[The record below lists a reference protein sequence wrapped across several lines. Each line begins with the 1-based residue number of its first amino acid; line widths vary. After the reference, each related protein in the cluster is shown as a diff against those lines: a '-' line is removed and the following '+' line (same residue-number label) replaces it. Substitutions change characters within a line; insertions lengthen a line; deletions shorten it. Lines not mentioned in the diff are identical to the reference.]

1 MDHKRLSGGARKK
14 IQQEK
19 KKKESVLL
27 ESVPNISSFFS
38 TKTSAESNSINATA
52 NSAKV
57 SNAPELACSS
67 QDPET
72 TTSVDTEP
80 NASDAYD
87 STNSAVAS
95 CSDECE
101 VTAPLDSIEN
111 ELNLSSTPSTVTT
124 LPSDPAKWAETL
136 TESMKE
142 VLIQR
147 GAKSFHNRHSHYPA
161 SVRNSGLGGKTR
173 CLNNEHFTS
182 HLPNGQRVQREWLM
196 YSPSTG
202 NVYCFACKLFSPKT
216 HSFVTGYCDWKH
228 SERFGEHERSA
239 EHITCMQAVL
249 NRAKGATVDADLF
262 KQFQAESSYW
272 RQVLQRVVA
281 VIKFLAERGLAF
293 RGKNESLGSP
303 LNGNYLGI
311 LEVLAE
317 FDPFLKDH
325 IRKFGQM
332 GRGNTSYLSSTI
344 CEEFIELMG
353 AKTKQAIADELQAS
367 KYYSIIV
374 DSTPDLSHVD
384 QLTFI
389 FRFVSKEGSVVER
402 FVGFE
407 PITSHTG
414 ESLANC
420 VMSVLENL
428 GLELSNCRGQAYD
441 NASNMSGRYNGLQ
454 AHLKK
459 SNPLIHYI
467 PCAAHSLNLV
477 GVNSIDRCGNEVSKY
492 FDLIQSIYN
501 FTTASTHR
509 WDRVFGNS
517 NIDLTLKALS
527 NTRWSCRAESTK
539 ALWQNYSKI
548 KAALQVI
555 STDDTEKRDTR
566 TEADSLVRKLDSLEM
581 AFMAGF
587 WDTVLSRFQAT
598 SLQLQKADMD
608 LGTAVRL
615 LESLRTFVLSQRDLF
630 DHFEQKALNMLG
642 GTPSYRAERT
652 RKRKKFADE
661 SASPDVVLEGRQLFQ
676 IETFIASI
684 DQLSSSLNHRLEAY
698 KHLNNL
704 FSVLFSLDTES
715 NASVLHKAKIL
726 TESYPSD
733 LNESLGQEL
742 IQFKSFIQL
751 NNTDEERTPSGLL
764 KTIIH
769 FGLQPTFPNTYIAL
783 QIFLTLP
790 VSNCEGERSFSLLS
804 RVKNELR
811 TRMTQKRLN
820 ALSLMA
826 IESELTRELDFND
839 VVDDFA
845 KLKARKKPLA

>member
-1 MDHKRLSGGARKK
+1 MIHRRSEAPRGQANLAPRPRSIEGQRPQGAR
-14 IQQEK
+14 
-19 KKKESVLL
+19 
-27 ESVPNISSFFS
+27 S
-38 TKTSAESNSINATA
+38 TWPRGHDPQKARGPKGPGQLGPAAASHRRPE
-52 NSAKV
+52 
-57 SNAPELACSS
+57 APKG
-67 QDPET
+67 Q
-72 TTSVDTEP
+72 V
-80 NASDAYD
+80 N
-87 STNSAVAS
+87 VA
-95 CSDECE
+95 
-101 VTAPLDSIEN
+101 PRPRSIEGKRPQGAR
-111 ELNLSSTPSTVTT
+111 SIG
-124 LPSDPAKWAETL
+124 PAAATHRGP
-136 TESMKE
+136 E
-142 VLIQR
+142 VLR
-147 GAKSFHNRHSHYPA
+147 
-161 SVRNSGLGGKTR
+161 
-173 CLNNEHFTS
+173 
-182 HLPNGQRVQREWLM
+182 
-196 YSPSTG
+196 
-202 NVYCFACKLFSPKT
+202 
-216 HSFVTGYCDWKH
+216 GYCDWKH

-249 NRAKGATVDADLF
+249 NRAKSATVDADLF

-281 VIKFLAERGLAF
+281 VIKFVAERGLAF

-374 DSTPDLSHVD
+374 YSTPDLSHVD

-407 PITSHTG
+407 PITSHT
-414 ESLANC
+414 
-420 VMSVLENL
+420 
-428 GLELSNCRGQAYD
+428 
-441 NASNMSGRYNGLQ
+441 
-454 AHLKK
+454 
-459 SNPLIHYI
+459 
-467 PCAAHSLNLV
+467 
-477 GVNSIDRCGNEVSKY
+477 
-492 FDLIQSIYN
+492 
-501 FTTASTHR
+501 
-509 WDRVFGNS
+509 
-517 NIDLTLKALS
+517 
-527 NTRWSCRAESTK
+527 
-539 ALWQNYSKI
+539 
-548 KAALQVI
+548 
-555 STDDTEKRDTR
+555 
-566 TEADSLVRKLDSLEM
+566 
-581 AFMAGF
+581 
-587 WDTVLSRFQAT
+587 
-598 SLQLQKADMD
+598 
-608 LGTAVRL
+608 
-615 LESLRTFVLSQRDLF
+615 
-630 DHFEQKALNMLG
+630 
-642 GTPSYRAERT
+642 
-652 RKRKKFADE
+652 
-661 SASPDVVLEGRQLFQ
+661 
-676 IETFIASI
+676 
-684 DQLSSSLNHRLEAY
+684 
-698 KHLNNL
+698 
-704 FSVLFSLDTES
+704 ES

-726 TESYPSD
+726 TESYLSD

-839 VVDDFA
+839 VNTSDLSVSMASSPEGTGSITSLLVENSSSNSTGSESGCGCQPLCECTVFLIGLIGTLSPIVHALHAIVKKRIGEPMIQVDGGWVGG
-845 KLKARKKPLA
+845 KRPKV